1 MIVIIKLLNGEEEK
15 DVNWKN
21 CLAVAGGAFLGGVAR
36 YLCGL
41 LWGVWG
47 DVTANLVGC
56 FALSF
61 LTYAILT
68 RIPLPEWL
76 SLGLGTGFIGA
87 FTTFSSYTI
96 DALKLVGMHLEVT
109 AGIYV
114 MLSLLGGFLCV
125 TAGYLLARMVGGE
138 RR

>member
-1 MIVIIKLLNGEEEK
+1 M
-15 DVNWKN
+15 NWKN
-21 CLAVAGGAFLGGVAR
+21 CLAVAGGAFLGGAAR
-36 YLCGL
+36 YLCGF
-41 LWGVWG
+41 LWGPWG

-68 RIPLPEWL
+68 RISFPEWL

-87 FTTFSSYTI
+87 FTTFSSYVI
-96 DALKLVGMHLEVT
+96 DALKLMGTHLEIT

-114 MLSLLGGFLCV
+114 VISLLGGFLCV
-125 TAGYLLARMVGGE
+125 IAGYLLARALGGE
-138 RR
+138 HR

>member
-1 MIVIIKLLNGEEEK
+1 MIVIIKLLNREEEK

-21 CLAVAGGAFLGGVAR
+21 CLAVAGGAFFGGVAR

-41 LWGVWG
+41 LWGMWG

>member
-1 MIVIIKLLNGEEEK
+1 MIAIIKLLNGEEEK
-15 DVNWKN
+15 NVNWKN
-21 CLAVAGGAFLGGVAR
+21 CLAVAGGAFFGGVAR

-109 AGIYV
+109 VGIYV

>member
-1 MIVIIKLLNGEEEK
+1 M
-15 DVNWKN
+15 NWKN
-21 CLAVAGGAFLGGVAR
+21 CLAVAGGAFLGGAAR

-41 LWGVWG
+41 LWGLWG

-76 SLGLGTGFIGA
+76 SVGLGTGFIGA

-96 DALKLVGMHLEVT
+96 DALKLMGTHLEIT

-114 MLSLLGGFLCV
+114 VISLLGGFLCV
-125 TAGYLLARMVGGE
+125 TAGYLLARALGGE